1 MSENQANQTETRAAF
16 SGTFDRIGSKKG
28 WRGPEQT
35 LLVKN
40 VINAEGQV
48 VMGQVWLKSTEEFAS
63 LDLCSGDVIEFDARV
78 NESASDP
85 SKGGFRLSHPSNVFK
100 RSSIIFS
107 SKEGR

>member
-1 MSENQANQTETRAAF
+1 MTEQTVIRATF

-28 WRGPEQT
+28 WLGPEQT

-40 VINAEGQV
+40 VRNAEGQV
-48 VMGQVWLKSTEEFAS
+48 VVGQVWLKFTEEFAA
-63 LDLCSGDVIEFDARV
+63 LDLCPGDVVDFDARV
-78 NESASDP
+78 NESSSGP

-100 RSSIIFS
+100 RSLIIFS